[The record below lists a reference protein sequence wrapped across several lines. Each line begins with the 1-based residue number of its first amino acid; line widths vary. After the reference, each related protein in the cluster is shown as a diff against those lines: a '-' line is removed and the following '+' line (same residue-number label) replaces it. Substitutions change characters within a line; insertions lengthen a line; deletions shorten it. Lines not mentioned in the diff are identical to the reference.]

1 MLLHWRATMPDR
13 TAPVPKKR
21 SRPASKRQSR
31 TEATKKVVQEEI
43 DALKELMNRML
54 EAILSK
60 LRH

>member
-1 MLLHWRATMPDR
+1 MPDR

>member
-1 MLLHWRATMPDR
+1 MPDR
-13 TAPVPKKR
+13 TASAPHP
-21 SRPASKRQSR
+21 RPASKRPSR

-43 DALKELMNRML
+43 DALWETVNRML